1 MEIRLRYLLVAV
13 FTIVATVP
21 VLILAT
27 WVERNALRQEIE
39 RVREKHLLLAENTA
53 LVLDRYARDAERAFE
68 QLVRLHE
75 SGTTLDPGFAVAA
88 RHGFRHFCVIDADGN
103 IVAHTDD
110 GHDDVDL
117 FHNARVG
124 KLLSTAREEVSYSNI
139 MADNAGT
146 PTIFLTRRVGADH
159 FAVAAM
165 DPEFIIALQTA
176 ITFGQKGHAAI
187 VDEAGN
193 VIAHP
198 NRAWQKSIKN
208 LSKVRPVKKMMA
220 GRNGVTTFFS
230 PAVKMDMIS
239 GFTTVP
245 RTGWGVMVPQPMD
258 ELIAQAHAVKRNAVT
273 LAAFGVVA
281 AALLGWFI
289 AGRIIRPVDAVRLT
303 ARRIAEGKLNS
314 RVPPMPALATSDLRE
329 LADGFDEM
337 AQRIQDDQK
346 SLAEALSRAQS
357 ADRAKSQ
364 FLANMSH
371 ELRTPLNA
379 IIGFSETMERQ
390 VLGPVDNEKYLSYA
404 TDIRESGEH
413 LLSIIRNILDLSKIE
428 TGNME
433 VEDDIVEIPE
443 IVDSALDMVRLQA
456 RETRIDLAVKIDD
469 SLPQI
474 RGSEVKLKQ
483 VLVNLLSNAVK
494 YTPEGGRVDLTAT
507 RDYGG
512 GIVIGIADTGVGMSR
527 ADLTVALIP
536 FGRAA
541 DQVVMSAGGTGLGLP
556 IAKRLTEIH
565 GGSLEI
571 DSEEGAGTK
580 VLIHLPAARVI
591 AKVA

>member
-1 MEIRLRYLLVAV
+1 
-13 FTIVATVP
+13 
-21 VLILAT
+21 
-27 WVERNALRQEIE
+27 
-39 RVREKHLLLAENTA
+39 
-53 LVLDRYARDAERAFE
+53 
-68 QLVRLHE
+68 
-75 SGTTLDPGFAVAA
+75 
-88 RHGFRHFCVIDADGN
+88 
-103 IVAHTDD
+103 
-110 GHDDVDL
+110 
-117 FHNARVG
+117 
-124 KLLSTAREEVSYSNI
+124 
-139 MADNAGT
+139 
-146 PTIFLTRRVGADH
+146 
-159 FAVAAM
+159 
-165 DPEFIIALQTA
+165 
-176 ITFGQKGHAAI
+176 
-187 VDEAGN
+187 
-193 VIAHP
+193 
-198 NRAWQKSIKN
+198 
-208 LSKVRPVKKMMA
+208 
-220 GRNGVTTFFS
+220 
-230 PAVKMDMIS
+230 
-239 GFTTVP
+239 
-245 RTGWGVMVPQPMD
+245 
-258 ELIAQAHAVKRNAVT
+258 
-273 LAAFGVVA
+273 
-281 AALLGWFI
+281 
-289 AGRIIRPVDAVRLT
+289 
-303 ARRIAEGKLNS
+303 
-314 RVPPMPALATSDLRE
+314 MPALATSDLRE